1 MEFDMLGFLLI
12 MGFIAAFIDA
22 AVGGGGLISIPALM
36 CTGLPPI
43 TVLGT
48 NKLAAV
54 MGALSSFIAFI
65 RSGKMD
71 ISLVKKLF
79 PISLIGSFLG
89 VLLVQQV
96 SPEFLRPFI
105 IVMLIVVFLYSLLK
119 KEWDRDTKP
128 QKIVGTKLYLC
139 FLLALVMGVYDGFFG
154 PGTGSFLLFRFLMIG
169 FDFLGATANTKALNF
184 ASNIAATLLFCYQ
197 GIVDYSYGIPMG
209 ISMIIGAH
217 CGAKFAIS
225 KGVTYVRPLF
235 IIVTALLIGKQILTL
250 LG

>member
-105 IVMLIVVFLYSLLK
+105 IVMLIVVYSLLK

-154 PGTGSFLLFRFLMIG
+154 PGTGSFLLFGFLMIG

-184 ASNIAATLLFCYQ
+184 ASNIAATLLFCCQ